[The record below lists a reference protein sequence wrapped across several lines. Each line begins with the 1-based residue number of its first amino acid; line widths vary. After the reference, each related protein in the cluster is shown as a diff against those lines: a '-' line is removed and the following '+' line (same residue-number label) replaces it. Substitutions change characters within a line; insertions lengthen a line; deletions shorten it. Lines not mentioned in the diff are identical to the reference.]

1 MISRRTFGAGLALSA
16 FLRAG
21 PSLAQGADP
30 DTLKVALLPDESA
43 STIIQNNQGLKTY
56 LEQGLGKRIELVVT
70 TDYSSMIEAMRFKR
84 IDLAYFGPLS
94 YVLAKSRSPEIEPF
108 AALVSGGQPT
118 YTSYLIANV
127 AAGIARPEDVKGKTV
142 GFGDTASTSSHL
154 IPRALLKNA
163 GLEAGKDYSFQHLGT
178 HDAVA
183 RAVQAGHVQ
192 AGGLSKPIFTSLVAT
207 KSIDPAKVHVVAES
221 RPIPNYPWTVR
232 GDLAPGLK
240 EKIKT
245 TFLEIKDPAILKPF
259 KAEAFSPITDADYDV
274 LRETAK
280 LLNIDLTKVK
290 S

>member
-21 PSLAQGADP
+21 QSLAQGADP

-163 GLEAGKDYSFQHLGT
+163 GLEAGQDYSFQHLGT

-192 AGGLSKPIFTSLVAT
+192 AGGLSKPIFTSLVEK
-207 KSIDPAKVHVVAES
+207 KSIDPAKIKVVAES

-232 GDLAPGLK
+232 GDLALNLK
-240 EKIKT
+240 EKIKAA
-245 TFLEIKDPAILKPF
+245 FLEMKDPAILKPF
-259 KAEAFSPITDADYDV
+259 KAESFAPITDADYDV

-290 S
+290 G

>member
-21 PSLAQGADP
+21 QSLAQGADP

-108 AALVSGGQPT
+108 AALVSGGKPT

-163 GLEAGKDYSFQHLGT
+163 SLEAGQDYSFQHLGT

-192 AGGLSKPIFTSLVAT
+192 AGGLSKPIFTSLVEK
-207 KSIDPAKVHVVAES
+207 KSIDPAKIKVVAES

-232 GDLAPGLK
+232 GDLAPDLK
-240 EKIKT
+240 EKIKAA
-245 TFLEIKDPAILKPF
+245 FLEIRDPVILKQF
-259 KAEAFSPITDADYDV
+259 KAESFAPITDADYDV

-290 S
+290 G

>member
-21 PSLAQGADP
+21 QSLAQGADP

-108 AALVSGGQPT
+108 AALVSGGKPT

-163 GLEAGKDYSFQHLGT
+163 SLEAGQDYSFQHLGT

-192 AGGLSKPIFTSLVAT
+192 AGGLSRPIFTALVEK
-207 KSIDPAKVHVVAES
+207 KSIDPAKIKVVAES

-232 GDLAPGLK
+232 GDLAPDLK
-240 EKIKT
+240 EKIKAA
-245 TFLEIKDPAILKPF
+245 FLEIRDPVILKPF
-259 KAEAFSPITDADYDV
+259 KAESFASITDADYDV

-290 S
+290 G

>member
-16 FLRAG
+16 VLRAG
-21 PSLAQGADP
+21 PSLAQGANP

-43 STIIQNNQGLKTY
+43 STIIQNNQGLKSY

-127 AAGIARPEDVKGKTV
+127 AAGIARADDGKGKTV

-163 GLEAGKDYSFQHLGT
+163 GLEAGQDYSFQHLGT

-192 AGGLSKPIFTSLVAT
+192 AGGLSRPIFTALVEK
-207 KSIDPAKVHVVAES
+207 KSIDPAKIKVVAES

-232 GDLAPGLK
+232 GDLALNLK
-240 EKIKT
+240 EKIKAA
-245 TFLEIKDPAILKPF
+245 FLEMRDPAVLKPF
-259 KAEAFSPITDADYDV
+259 KAESFAPITDADYDV

-290 S
+290 G

>member
-21 PSLAQGADP
+21 QSLAQGADP

-108 AALVSGGQPT
+108 AALVSGGKPT

-163 GLEAGKDYSFQHLGT
+163 SLEAGQDYSFQHLGT

-192 AGGLSKPIFTSLVAT
+192 AGGLSKPIFTSLVEK
-207 KSIDPAKVHVVAES
+207 KSIDPAKIKVVAES

-232 GDLAPGLK
+232 GDLALNLK
-240 EKIKT
+240 EKIKAA
-245 TFLEIKDPAILKPF
+245 FLEMRDPAVLKPF
-259 KAEAFSPITDADYDV
+259 KAESFAPITDADYDV

-290 S
+290 G

>member
-94 YVLAKSRSPEIEPF
+94 YVLAKSRSPGIEPF

-118 YTSYLIANV
+118 YSSYLIANV
-127 AAGIARPEDVKGKTV
+127 TAGIARTEDVKGKTV

>member
-21 PSLAQGADP
+21 QSLAQGADP

-108 AALVSGGQPT
+108 AALVSGGKPT

-163 GLEAGKDYSFQHLGT
+163 GLEAGQDYSFQHLGT

-192 AGGLSKPIFTSLVAT
+192 AGGLSKPIFTSLVEK
-207 KSIDPAKVHVVAES
+207 KSIDPAKIKVVAES

-232 GDLAPGLK
+232 GDLALNLK
-240 EKIKT
+240 EKIKAA
-245 TFLEIKDPAILKPF
+245 FLEMRDPAVLKPF
-259 KAEAFSPITDADYDV
+259 KAESFAPITDADYDV

-290 S
+290 G

>member
-21 PSLAQGADP
+21 QSLAQGADP

-108 AALVSGGQPT
+108 AALVSGGKPT

-163 GLEAGKDYSFQHLGT
+163 SLEAGQDYSFQHLGT

-192 AGGLSKPIFTSLVAT
+192 AGGLSKPIFTSLVEK
-207 KSIDPAKVHVVAES
+207 KSIDPAKIKVVAES

-232 GDLAPGLK
+232 GDLAPDLK
-240 EKIKT
+240 EKIKAA
-245 TFLEIKDPAILKPF
+245 FLEIRDPVILKPF
-259 KAEAFSPITDADYDV
+259 KAESFAPITDADYDV

-290 S
+290 G